1 MAAEASSELLVE
13 LMRRMHERFDKIDSA
28 LSEVRSE
35 MNAMRGH
42 MVASQSDIHNIYG
55 AFGRIDHR
63 LDRIERRLELRELAE
78 PHRPYDSGT
87 SA

>member
-1 MAAEASSELLVE
+1 MAAEVTGELLIE
-13 LMRRMHERFDKIDSA
+13 LMKRMHERFDKVDGA
-28 LSEVRSE
+28 LSEMRSE

-42 MVASQSDIHNIYG
+42 MVAFQSDIHNIYG
-55 AFGRIDHR
+55 AIGR
-63 LDRIERRLELRELAE
+63 LDHHLERIERRLELRELAE